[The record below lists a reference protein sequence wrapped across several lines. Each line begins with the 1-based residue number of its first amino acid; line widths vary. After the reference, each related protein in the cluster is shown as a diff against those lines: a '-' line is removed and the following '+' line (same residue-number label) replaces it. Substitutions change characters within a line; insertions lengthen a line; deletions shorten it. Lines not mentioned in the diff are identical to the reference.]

1 MKPRPRWAGQKE
13 SGMDQ
18 VEMTEQ
24 QRMMATEC
32 IARVVEGAATPDRA
46 GERLSG
52 GELTKLAE
60 DVAGAI
66 LAGVKKLSGG
76 G

>member
-1 MKPRPRWAGQKE
+1 
-13 SGMDQ
+13 MDQ
-18 VEMTEQ
+18 VEMTEA

-32 IARVVEGAATPDRA
+32 IARVVEGAAMPDREGKRMA
-46 GERLSG
+46 GE
-52 GELTKLAE
+52 ELTKLAE
-60 DVAGAI
+60 DVAGAV